1 MKKSF
6 NILALILLLFSV
18 QVKAQKVMEKKA
30 FDHYEALEFA
40 DATEVFEKLIH
51 KGKAPLNWLKTNAEA
66 YYKQAEYK
74 KAFPY
79 YRRVFRR
86 KDKIEL
92 TKEDYFRYAHTLKS
106 VKRYTEAEKLL
117 NEFHLLDQSDSRG
130 IRAIEQK
137 DYQQIIEANSGLFEV
152 GFVRVNSTESDYGP
166 AYYKDQVVFTSARD
180 TGWYKKRIHKW
191 NNRPFTKFYVA
202 DIEGRNKRLKNPRL
216 FAEELVSSYHE
227 STPAFTKDGKTMYFT
242 RNNYHNKLVGRNKEG
257 VVLLKVFKAELINNQ
272 WANIEE
278 LTINS
283 DEFSTA
289 HPALSPDEKFLYF
302 ASDRPGGYGK
312 SDLYKSQILVD
323 GKLGEPENLGPEIN
337 TEGRESFP
345 FVAPDQI
352 LYFASDGHPGLGGL
366 DLFAAK
372 KSEQGIFQLMNLGK
386 PLNSQLDD
394 FALILDENHTG
405 FFTSNRAKGKYKSDN
420 IYRIKLREKIQFGCR
435 KNLRVKV
442 VERQTE
448 EILPN
453 TRVLVFDANKKQLE
467 VGKTNS
473 KGEYFLETASC
484 GDQFYVRAIHPD
496 YEVKEQ
502 SIALKNESGLET
514 LRMPLDQR
522 KKNIKEGE
530 DLAKILKI
538 EEIYFDLDQ
547 WDIRPDAEIELQK
560 VVDIMN
566 KYPDIKIEI
575 GSHTDSRASKAYNE
589 TLSENRAQ
597 STRQWIVNQG
607 INPERITAKGY
618 GEYQLIN
625 HCQDDVPCSEE
636 EHQENRRSEFIIIGM
651 QY

>member
-6 NILALILLLFSV
+6 NILVLILLLFSV

-86 KDKIEL
+86 KDKIDL
-92 TKEDYFRYAHTLKS
+92 TQDDFFNYAHTLKS
-106 VKRYTEAEKLL
+106 VKRYTEADQILEEAYLL
-117 NEFHLLDQSDSRG
+117 NQADSRG
-130 IRAIEQK
+130 LMAIEQR
-137 DYQQIIEANSGLFEV
+137 DYKAVIDANSGLFEV
-152 GFVRVNSTESDYGP
+152 GLVRVNSQESDYGP
-166 AYYKDQVVFTSARD
+166 AYYKNQVVFTSARD
-180 TGWYKKRIHKW
+180 TGWYKKKIHKW

-202 DIEGRNKRLKNPRL
+202 DIEDRNKELKNVQA
-216 FAEELVSSYHE
+216 FAEELESPYHE

-242 RNNYHNKLVGRNKEG
+242 RNNYKDKSLIRNKEG
-257 VVLLKVFKAELINNQ
+257 IVLLKIFKAELKGGK
-272 WANIEE
+272 WTNIEE
-278 LTINS
+278 LPINS
-283 DEFSTA
+283 DEFSNA
-289 HPALSPDEKFLYF
+289 HPALSPDEKKLYF
-302 ASDRPGGYGK
+302 ASDRPGGYGN
-312 SDLYKSQILVD
+312 SDLYKVEIASD
-323 GKLGEPENLGPEIN
+323 GSLGEPENLGPEIN

-345 FVAPDQI
+345 FIAHDNM

-366 DLFAAK
+366 DVFVAENKEKGAY
-372 KSEQGIFQLMNLGK
+372 QIMNLGA

-394 FALILDENHTG
+394 FALILDEDQTG
-405 FFTSNRAKGKYKSDN
+405 FFTSNRTKGKYKSDN
-420 IYRIKLREKIQFGCR
+420 LYRIKLREKIQFGCR

-442 VERQTE
+442 VDRQTE

-589 TLSENRAQ
+589 ILSENRAQ

-636 EHQENRRSEFIIIGM
+636 EHQENRRSEFVIIGM
-651 QY
+651 H